1 MEKHLNKIV
10 IAAVIIILVFLYLIV
25 DMLIDRNK
33 SNTQLSATNTP
44 VETEYSTEDYVISQ
58 SVQIY
63 PDINTELGEHM
74 RILGTV
80 ESIIFEN
87 QEVIGFNITDYM
99 GNFHEIMIGDMHLI
113 SMEYDDANEVILTFR
128 TGGWVRVTVGDYV
141 YMYKGDDDSYY
152 LDERVQFGGDIQKT
166 VGTITGFEFAP
177 MQHQQG
183 HIMLSNILFDGG
195 TGQTE
200 KLPVISMNIQS
211 ILSTGELTVFFMDNV
226 VDDNAYSV
234 KAGDNFSIQAIFNDG
249 STQEYRVGSKINL
262 QMSSK
267 KEYWEPE
274 RNIDVSR
281 QKTTVQDIVF
291 GFSGRNISSID
302 YIVLKKDDGTIE
314 YLTLLQTQA
323 LYGKPLG
330 NYQRTFTGEGNDLVL
345 SDATPH
351 ADWEMELYYNN
362 MKLLVKLGSE
372 VWITKNSDDIYV
384 FDYEYT
390 YSVQ

>member
-141 YMYKGDDDSYY
+141 YMYKGDDGSYY

>member
-1 MEKHLNKIV
+1 
-10 IAAVIIILVFLYLIV
+10 
-25 DMLIDRNK
+25 
-33 SNTQLSATNTP
+33 
-44 VETEYSTEDYVISQ
+44 
-58 SVQIY
+58 
-63 PDINTELGEHM
+63 M

-141 YMYKGDDDSYY
+141 YMYKGDDGSYY

-200 KLPVISMNIQS
+200 KLPAISMNIQS

>member
-1 MEKHLNKIV
+1 VEKHLNKIV